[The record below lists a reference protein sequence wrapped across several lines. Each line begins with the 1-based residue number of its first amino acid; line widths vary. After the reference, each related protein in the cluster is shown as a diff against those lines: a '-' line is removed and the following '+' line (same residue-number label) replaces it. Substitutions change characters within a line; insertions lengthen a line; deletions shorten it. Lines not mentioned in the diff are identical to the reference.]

1 MLDEEEVTQ
10 VQGAERVELPP
21 ITPPNTPE
29 QDEAVATWLAT
40 IDAATGPE
48 DLTAIVLEMKTL
60 DEQIK
65 APIRDYVARRAKELN
80 LVWKAGLYHEV
91 KP

>member
-1 MLDEEEVTQ
+1 
-10 VQGAERVELPP
+10 
-21 ITPPNTPE
+21 
-29 QDEAVATWLAT
+29 
-40 IDAATGPE
+40 
-48 DLTAIVLEMKTL
+48 MKTL